1 MCFQHVYMPVST
13 FSLFTVLFQLF
24 RHCFYHL
31 CLRRDQGKLLC
42 AWSCLI
48 IPQLPYTWACSSK
61 IPSCLFHFYSLWPSL
76 LIQFICLWQGGKDVG
91 RKFLSQ
97 SLLNLFRISVLYFI
111 QDKGQ
116 QSPSAKSHSPLVKG
130 DTYRKELG
138 MKTNL
143 ITGISQSFEPS
154 SQLRWKSYS
163 SSRRC
168 TCNAHSE
175 YQDQCIYMCVCIYA
189 AVSTCS

>member
-1 MCFQHVYMPVST
+1 MCFQHVYMPVSA

-24 RHCFYHL
+24 RHCFSHL
-31 CLRRDQGKLLC
+31 CLRSDEREIALC
-42 AWSCLI
+42 LE
-48 IPQLPYTWACSSK
+48 LPHHSLASLHLGLFFK

-76 LIQFICLWQGGKDVG
+76 LIQFICLWQGEKDVG

-97 SLLNLFRISVLYFI
+97 SLLNLFHISVLHFI

-116 QSPSAKSHSPLVKG
+116 QSPGAKSHSPLVKG
-130 DTYRKELG
+130 DTLYRKELG

-143 ITGISQSFEPS
+143 IMGISQSFEPS

-168 TCNAHSE
+168 TCNAHSK
-175 YQDQCIYMCVCIYA
+175 YQDQCIYMCVCVHVYMQL
-189 AVSTCS
+189 